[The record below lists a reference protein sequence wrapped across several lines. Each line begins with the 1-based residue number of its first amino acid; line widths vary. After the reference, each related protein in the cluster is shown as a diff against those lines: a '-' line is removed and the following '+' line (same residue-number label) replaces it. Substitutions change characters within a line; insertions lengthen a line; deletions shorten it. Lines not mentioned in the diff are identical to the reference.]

1 MNVQMQ
7 TCMKPDC
14 TEQQTL
20 PCNSCRGV
28 HYCGLLHMVQDFKR
42 HGITECLMLGLHRPC
57 VRCNRKTALSCDSCD
72 ETYSERLLAPVA
84 QGAVVTG
91 RALCSTCDQ
100 QFHHC
105 PECEA
110 EYLEAYGPEAQ
121 PR

>member
-14 TEQQTL
+14 SEQQTL
-20 PCNSCRGV
+20 RCEQCRGV
-28 HYCGLLHMVQDFKR
+28 YYCGLLHMVQDFQR
-42 HGITECLMLGLHRPC
+42 HGITECLYLGLHRPC
-57 VRCNRKTALSCDSCD
+57 VRCNRKTALSCDRCD
-72 ETYSERLLAPVA
+72 DTYSEMLLAPVA

-100 QFHHC
+100 QFSRC
-105 PECEA
+105 QDCEE
-110 EYLEAYGPEAQ
+110 EYLEAYGPEPQ